1 MKPKDPLEIKS
12 TVKQEAQS
20 KHSVRIRNYHLAWV
34 FCGKKSLCVSSK
46 TKSQE
51 KKELLPIF
59 SPETPPCSHSTKTTN
74 TMPVPQAGPAGWH
87 RGPMAGL
94 GVWVLGA
101 AKAEG

>member
-1 MKPKDPLEIKS
+1 MKPEDPLEIKS

-20 KHSVRIRNYHLAWV
+20 KHSVRIRNYHLVWV
-34 FCGKKSLCVSSK
+34 FCGKKSLCFSSK

-59 SPETPPCSHSTKTTN
+59 SPETSPYFHSTKTTN
-74 TMPVPQAGPAGWH
+74 TTPVPQAGPAGWH

-101 AKAEG
+101 AKAGG